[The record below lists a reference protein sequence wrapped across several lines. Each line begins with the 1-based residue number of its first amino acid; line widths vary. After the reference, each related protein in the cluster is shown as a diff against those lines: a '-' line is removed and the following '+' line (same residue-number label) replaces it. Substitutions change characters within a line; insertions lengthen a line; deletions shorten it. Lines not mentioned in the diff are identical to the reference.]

1 MYYSDF
7 VKNGTTFVE
16 RDESYLAHHGIKGQK
31 WGVRHD
37 REKGIGRLFKRKK
50 NTNSFSNLQNKNQTL
65 DIAGLPWSLDKYGY
79 FITYGLSVDT
89 AIHKSDVNNPEIR
102 QTLDSLIKN
111 GDKVKTACNSAH
123 SKFVSELPEDLE
135 ISNTTS
141 GPDRYDV
148 HKGSVVA
155 TYFHDYG
162 AVSIEIDPS
171 TQKVYHTSYD
181 D

>member
-7 VKNGTTFVE
+7 VKSGTTFVE

-50 NTNSFSNLQNKNQTL
+50 NTIPSSDLQNKNQTL
-65 DIAGLPWSLDKYGY
+65 DIAGLPWSLDKYGH
-79 FITYGLSVDT
+79 FITYGLDVDT
-89 AIHKSDVNNPEIR
+89 AIHKKDINDPETR
-102 QTLDSLIKN
+102 QTLDSLVKN
-111 GDKVKTACNSAH
+111 WDKVKTACNNAH
-123 SKFVSELPEDLE
+123 SKFASEVPEDLG
-135 ISNTTS
+135 ISKTTS
-141 GPDRYDV
+141 GPDRYDI
-148 HKGSVVA
+148 HKDIVVA

-162 AVSIEIDPS
+162 VVSIEVDPS
-171 TQKVYHTSYD
+171 TQKVYYTTYD